1 MIHSLGMRVFLSLR
15 EILIL
20 IKKKIVRSVTQ
31 TSKYETINLWESIHD
46 ILVEWI
52 DTVILEG
59 WSLYRGREKL
69 VSISQDLTNR
79 IALVFHE
86 DFEIEEEII
95 QRLIE
100 RFQPTI
106 FYWIDNILLISW
118 GFYQDPQKYR
128 DFSNN
133 FSRDLVELYLDEE
146 KKVNWKGR

>member
-1 MIHSLGMRVFLSLR
+1 MIHSVGMQIFLSLK

-20 IKKKIVRSVTQ
+20 MKRKIVRRVTQ

-46 ILVEWI
+46 IIVEWI
-52 DTVILEG
+52 DSVILEG

-95 QRLIE
+95 QRLME
-100 RFQPTI
+100 KFQPTI
-106 FYWIDNILLISW
+106 FYWIDNILLTSW

-128 DFSNN
+128 DFSNYI
-133 FSRDLVELYLDEE
+133 SRDLVKLYIDEE
-146 KKVNWKGR
+146 KNEKRK

>member
-95 QRLIE
+95 QRLME

-118 GFYQDPQKYR
+118 GFYQDSQKYR

>member
-1 MIHSLGMRVFLSLR
+1 MRVFLSLR

-95 QRLIE
+95 QR
-100 RFQPTI
+100 
-106 FYWIDNILLISW
+106 
-118 GFYQDPQKYR
+118 
-128 DFSNN
+128 
-133 FSRDLVELYLDEE
+133 
-146 KKVNWKGR
+146 